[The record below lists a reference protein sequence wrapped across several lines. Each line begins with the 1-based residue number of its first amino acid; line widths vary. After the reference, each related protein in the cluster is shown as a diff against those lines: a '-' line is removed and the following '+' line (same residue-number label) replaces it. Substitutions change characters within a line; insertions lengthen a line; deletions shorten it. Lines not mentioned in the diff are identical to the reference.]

1 MTVFK
6 KIGPILLCGAAALV
20 GCSKDN
26 ESSYPQPAASQGDE
40 ATPAEPATIDQTKS
54 TSQLSDSQ
62 ILGIMATVD
71 AGEIEQA
78 RLALQKANDAR
89 VKQFATHM
97 IEQHNDSTQKISSL
111 ASQHGL
117 TPAASPTQ
125 TTLKQKS
132 EKMLSSLTNTASTT
146 FDSTYMNGQIQQHQ
160 EVLDML
166 HSQLIPASRS
176 DAVSTQLKAAHT
188 MVQAHLNEARQL
200 EPMLDTAAK
209 TDVTQ
214 PPHTMPLPQQK
225 Q

>member
-6 KIGPILLCGAAALV
+6 KIGPALLVGVAALA
-20 GCSKDN
+20 GCSKDS

-40 ATPAEPATIDQTKS
+40 ASPQETTSTDQSSS
-54 TSQLSDSQ
+54 TQLSDSQ

-78 RLALQKANDAR
+78 RLALQTASDAR

-97 IEQHNDSTQKISSL
+97 IEQHTDSTQKISSV
-111 ASQHGL
+111 AAQHGL
-117 TPAASPTQ
+117 TPAASSTS
-125 TTLKQKS
+125 TKLKQKS
-132 EKMLSSLTNTASTT
+132 EKMLSSLNNTAAAT
-146 FDSTYMNGQIQQHQ
+146 FDGTYMNGQIQQHQ
-160 EVLDML
+160 QVLDML
-166 HSQLIPASRS
+166 DSQLIPASRS

-200 EPMLDTAAK
+200 EPQLDTAAK

-214 PPHTMPLPQQK
+214 PPHTMPLPQP
-225 Q
+225 

>member
-6 KIGPILLCGAAALV
+6 KIGPILLIGAAALA
-20 GCSKDN
+20 GCSKDS
-26 ESSYPQPAASQGDE
+26 ESSHAQPAASQGDE
-40 ATPAEPATIDQTKS
+40 ASPQEPTSTEMS
-54 TSQLSDSQ
+54 TSTTQLSDNQ

-78 RLALQKANDAR
+78 RLAIQKANDSR

-97 IEQHNDSTQKISSL
+97 IEQHNDSTQKIQTL

-117 TPAASPTQ
+117 TPAASATS
-125 TTLKQKS
+125 TTLKQKG
-132 EKMLSSLTNTASTT
+132 EKTLSSLTNTASVS
-146 FDSTYMNGQIQQHQ
+146 FDSTYMNSQIQQHQ

-166 HSQLIPASRS
+166 HAQLMPASRS
-176 DAVSTQLKAAHT
+176 DVVSAQLKAAHT

-214 PPHTMPLPQQK
+214 PPHTMPLPQQ
-225 Q
+225 

>member
-6 KIGPILLCGAAALV
+6 KMGPILLIGVAALA
-20 GCSKDN
+20 GCSKN
-26 ESSYPQPAASQGDE
+26 SESSHAQPAASQGDE
-40 ATPAEPATIDQTKS
+40 ASPQEPASSEMS
-54 TSQLSDSQ
+54 TSTTQLSDNQ

-78 RLALQKANDAR
+78 RLAVQKANDSR

-97 IEQHNDSTQKISSL
+97 IEQHSDSTQKIQAL

-117 TPAASPTQ
+117 TPAASATS

-132 EKMLSSLTNTASTT
+132 EKMLSSLTNTASAS
-146 FDSTYMNGQIQQHQ
+146 FDATYMNSQIQQHQ

-166 HSQLIPASRS
+166 HAQLMPASRS
-176 DAVSTQLKAAHT
+176 DVVSAQLKAAHT
-188 MVQAHLNEARQL
+188 MVQGHLNEARQL

-209 TDVTQ
+209 TDPTQ
-214 PPHTMPLPQQK
+214 PPHTMPLPQQ
-225 Q
+225 